1 MDIVKMNIV
10 KIIAFILGGLV
21 ALVLA
26 AGAYLVASFDANK
39 WKGEITRLVQQKKQ
53 RTLKIEGDLSLS
65 LFPSIALA
73 LGKTTLSEFKSE
85 KPFASV
91 EGARVSVK
99 LMPLLSRH
107 IEVDTV
113 SLDGVKAQ
121 LVRDR
126 NGRLNIDDLLS
137 KDESEPPMRFDIAG
151 IELKN
156 GELGWRDE
164 KAGQALTLSA
174 LSLAS
179 GRLANAASGRFE
191 LSAQLAGKA
200 PQLAAQWAAKG
211 EYRYDLDKKS
221 FGAARLDL
229 RLNGDVAGVKAL
241 DLALTAAGVQ
251 LAEGG
256 QVAIEKL
263 SFSARGT
270 QAGDAFEAKL
280 EAPRLT
286 LAADQASGANIS
298 AALTLKGAQRAL
310 DARLALA
317 GVEGRSPLL
326 KIDRFSVELD
336 ARQGETTLKGKLA
349 SPLSANLE
357 KLTFDVPAL
366 AGELDVAHPQMPMK
380 RVALPLKASVRAD
393 LTAHSASVQADT
405 RFDESHIAAK
415 ANITRFAPLA
425 LNFDLDIDK
434 LNVDKYLPPG
444 SAPAPGKDAGKGA
457 DTPVD
462 FSAIEALDA
471 SGVVRIGQ
479 LQVSNIKA
487 SNVRLDIKAAN
498 GRLEVAPLAANLYEG
513 SLSGALSVNAGSH
526 QIALKQTL
534 NQVNINPLM
543 KDALDKDALEGRGNV
558 ALDVTTA
565 GTTVAAM
572 KKGLAGTASLKL
584 RDGAIKGINLA
595 KKFRETKALFGG
607 RQDSVQQ
614 ANQAEKTDF
623 SELSASF
630 HIARGVAHNEDLE
643 MKSPFVRLGGAGDI
657 DIGNEQ
663 IDYLAKASVVATAAG
678 QGGKEL
684 EHLKG
689 LTVPVRLAGPFDK
702 LAYKIEF
709 GALVGEAAKAKV
721 EEKVREKVEDK
732 LLGKIGG
739 TSGDAA
745 DTRAADK
752 PDKKSGGVLKK
763 LFK

>member
-1 MDIVKMNIV
+1 MKTV
-10 KIIAFILGGLV
+10 KIIAFVLGGLV

-26 AGAYLVASFDANK
+26 AGAYLVANFDANK
-39 WKGEITRLVQQKKQ
+39 WKGEITQLVQQKKQ

-65 LFPSIALA
+65 LFPSIAVT

-91 EGARVSVK
+91 AGARVSVR
-99 LMPLLSRH
+99 LMPLLSRQ

-113 SLDGVKAQ
+113 RLDGVKAQ
-121 LVRDR
+121 LVRDKS
-126 NGRLNIDDLLS
+126 GRLNIDDLLS
-137 KDESEPPMRFDIAG
+137 KDESEPPLHFDIAG
-151 IELKN
+151 IELTN

-164 KAGQALTLSA
+164 KAGQNITLSA
-174 LSLAS
+174 LSLTT
-179 GRLANAASGRFE
+179 GRLANAANDHFE

-200 PQLAAQWAAKG
+200 PQLAAKLTAQG

-221 FGAARLDL
+221 FGATRLDL

-241 DLALTAAGVQ
+241 DLALAAAGVH
-251 LAEGG
+251 LAAGG
-256 QVAIEKL
+256 QVAIDQL
-263 SFSARGT
+263 AFSARGT

-280 EAPRLT
+280 DAPKLT
-286 LAADQASGANIS
+286 LAADQASGANIT
-298 AALTLKGAQRAL
+298 AALKLKGAQRAL
-310 DARLALA
+310 DARLTLA
-317 GVEGRSPLL
+317 GVEGKSPLL
-326 KIDRFSVELD
+326 KIGQLAVELD
-336 ARQGETTLKGKLA
+336 ARQGETALKGKLA
-349 SPLSANLE
+349 SPLTANLE
-357 KLTFDVPAL
+357 KLTFDAPAI
-366 AGELDVAHPQMPMK
+366 AGELDVTHPQMPMK
-380 RVALPLKASVRAD
+380 HVMLPLKAGVRAD
-393 LTAHSASVQADT
+393 LAAHSASVQADT
-405 RFDESHIAAK
+405 RFDESHIVAK
-415 ANITRFAPLA
+415 ANLTRFAPLA
-425 LNFDLDIDK
+425 LNFDLDIDR

-444 SAPAPGKDAGKGA
+444 PAPAAGKETGKGA
-457 DTPVD
+457 EKGAEKPVD
-462 FSAIEALDA
+462 FSALKDLDA
-471 SGVVRIGQ
+471 SGVIRIGQ

-487 SNVRLDIKAAN
+487 SNVRLDIRAAN

-526 QIALKQTL
+526 QVALKQTL
-534 NQVNINPLM
+534 NNVNINPLM

-565 GTTVAAM
+565 GTTVVAM
-572 KKGLAGTASLKL
+572 KKALAGTASLKL

-614 ANQAEKTDF
+614 ASQSEKTDF

-630 HIARGVAHNEDLE
+630 RIARGVAHNEDLE

-689 LTVPVRLAGPFDK
+689 LTVPVRLTGPFDK

-709 GALVGEAAKAKV
+709 GALVGEAAKARV
-721 EEKVREKVEDK
+721 EEKVREKMEEK
-732 LLGKIGG
+732 LLGKTGG
-739 TSGDAA
+739 KSGDGAG
-745 DTRAADK
+745 TQTTDK
-752 PDKKSGGVLKK
+752 PGKKSGDILKK